1 MARYV
6 CPKCGSDDTFKEKI
20 MRQDTM
26 DRECRS
32 CGYLMSAKSFEEAAT
47 KEDEEKKN
55 RED

>member
-20 MRQDTM
+20 MGQDTM

-32 CGYLMSAKSFEEAAT
+32 CGYIMSAKSFEEAAT
-47 KEDEEKKN
+47 KEEEEKKN